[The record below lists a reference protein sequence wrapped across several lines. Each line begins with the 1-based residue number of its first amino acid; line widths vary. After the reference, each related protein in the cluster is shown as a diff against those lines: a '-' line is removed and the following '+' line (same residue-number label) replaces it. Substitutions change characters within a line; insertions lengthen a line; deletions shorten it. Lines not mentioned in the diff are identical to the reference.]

1 LRFSCANP
9 LTGKP
14 AEEHAKVHAVAVGGE
29 WKWLL
34 RPQDYDAYV
43 KHECPPED

>member
-1 LRFSCANP
+1 LRFSYANP